1 MFEDS
6 TKFKLPR
13 TDNLDDT
20 AKLQTNITEVSDNTK
35 PMLDSICDDE
45 DANNSTS
52 KICMIDV
59 NDILEMM
66 DTQDPDPMSNTEEE
80 KNTEEN
86 MQILVPS
93 MEFYHCALEDKSPH
107 HQCSYSDCQVIG
119 SIFL

>member
-1 MFEDS
+1 
-6 TKFKLPR
+6 
-13 TDNLDDT
+13 
-20 AKLQTNITEVSDNTK
+20 
-35 PMLDSICDDE
+35 MLDSICDDE

-93 MEFYHCALEDKSPH
+93 MEFAHCALEDESPH
-107 HQCSYSDCQVIG
+107 HQCTYSDCKVIG
-119 SIFL
+119 SMFFDMTSEKLIQRHAHTRFITSATLSIHKIHMDSM